1 RELARRG
8 WRSKLHRVEHHQA
21 HGASAYFTAGVEE
34 ALVVTLDWYGGG
46 LAGTVSLGR
55 PNGLERL
62 RDFVYPNSLGLFYAH
77 VRMALGFKV
86 SRHEGKIV
94 GLAAF
99 GDPAILYDRVRARF
113 AVANGDFRYRSA
125 MDMRFAR
132 DLAARYPREHVAAVY
147 QKVLE
152 DVVQDVV
159 RHHVRATGVRSVV
172 LAGGVTA
179 NVKMNQ
185 RVHEIDGVDHVF
197 IHPAMADEGTGT
209 GAALQVGFE

>member
-1 RELARRG
+1 
-8 WRSKLHRVEHHQA
+8 
-21 HGASAYFTAGVEE
+21 
-34 ALVVTLDWYGGG
+34 
-46 LAGTVSLGR
+46 
-55 PNGLERL
+55 
-62 RDFVYPNSLGLFYAH
+62 
-77 VRMALGFKV
+77 
-86 SRHEGKIV
+86 
-94 GLAAF
+94 
-99 GDPAILYDRVRARF
+99 
-113 AVANGDFRYRSA
+113 
-125 MDMRFAR
+125 
-132 DLAARYPREHVAAVY
+132 YPREHVAAVY

-209 GAALQVGFE
+209 GAALQVGFQHGEVKPFAIDDVYLGPEYSETAMRRAMETGGLRPQRIPNIEAEIARRIARGQVVAHFDGRMEYGPRALGNRSIL